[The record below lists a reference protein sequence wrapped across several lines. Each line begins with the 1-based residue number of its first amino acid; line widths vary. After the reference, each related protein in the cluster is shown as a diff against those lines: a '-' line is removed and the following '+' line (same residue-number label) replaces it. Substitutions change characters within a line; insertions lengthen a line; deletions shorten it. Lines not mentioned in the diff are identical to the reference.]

1 MISDWFSQL
10 AHKIS
15 KALLAILFASAL
27 FVCLCLSLSF
37 CVYLTLSQWLVP
49 LYAALGT
56 ALVQILILAMMIYR
70 LQHASSGNGRKHSR
84 KSAGKEASRP
94 PLPMPSLSGQ
104 QPEETLA
111 LCLVAGYLSQSQPDA
126 STRWLVSALN
136 SESNRE
142 PQHE

>member
-56 ALVQILILAMMIYR
+56 ALVQILILAAMIYR
-70 LQHASSGNGRKHSR
+70 LQHSGGGSGHQFSR
-84 KSAGKEASRP
+84 TSAGSRR
-94 PLPMPSLSGQ
+94 L
-104 QPEETLA
+104 
-111 LCLVAGYLSQSQPDA
+111 
-126 STRWLVSALN
+126 
-136 SESNRE
+136 
-142 PQHE
+142 